1 MIKIPTMRPPKGD
14 PQKNP
19 IDEQMPRKAS
29 GLMFCSINLLISLLY
44 RSSLLF

>member
-29 GLMFCSINLLISLLY
+29 GLMFCAINLFISLLY